1 MKLSRNFYLSE
12 FQVSETAARNDIDM
26 TLDNPIYLAN
36 VRKLAQTILQPLRDS
51 YIGDVVGKEFP
62 VIISSGY
69 RPEELNKKIGG
80 SKTSDHLTASAGD
93 INVIEHTPMQVAERV
108 LELKLPFGQ
117 LILEFPDT
125 PRCWIHI
132 SIGTKREVM
141 TSFRKDGKTRYVLG
155 LHKEPDKSWL

>member
-12 FQVSETAARNDIDM
+12 FQVSEVAARNDIDM

-36 VRKLAQTILQPLRDS
+36 VKKLAHTILQPLRDS

-69 RPEELNKKIGG
+69 RPLELNKKIKG
-80 SKTSDHLTASAGD
+80 SKTSDHLTASAAD
-93 INVIEHTPMQVAERV
+93 TNVIEHTPMQVAERI

-117 LILEFPDT
+117 LILEFPNT
-125 PRCWIHI
+125 PRNWVHI
-132 SIGTKREVM
+132 SLGTKREVL
-141 TSFRKDGKTRYVLG
+141 TSFRKDKRTIYVLG
-155 LHKEPDKSWL
+155 LHREPDKSWL